1 MLASNTLS
9 PTVVSYPISYIKEA
23 LGEIII
29 ILRGKKINRSGGL
42 AKINVLSGIALAKHN
57 IFSGANLG
65 KTNVLSGAEVWKK

>member
-1 MLASNTLS
+1 LASDTPS

-29 ILRGKKINRSGGL
+29 ILKGKKINRSRGL
-42 AKINVLSGIALAKHN
+42 AKINVLSGTALAKHN

-65 KTNVLSGAEVWKK
+65 KMNVLSGAEVWKK